1 MENEKIDAA
10 DYCDNPYGYVRQD
23 DAVCSKINAWVV
35 HNIQSVQEKLCIFF
49 LIHCNP
55 IAA

>member
-23 DAVCSKINAWVV
+23 DAVCSKIGEV